1 MIIKNLFE
9 LSQSERCWVLTEDEI
24 AQFLGVA
31 GFGHGF
37 EEDDKKLPAVQ
48 QNLDKEFV
56 NNYSVKQRYA
66 RFMYLFQDEQ
76 LDDLP
81 MAKKNGTVLPQLFP
95 NLINGFVLFRTA
107 TTTTRPKQN

>member
-1 MIIKNLFE
+1 M
-9 LSQSERCWVLTEDEI
+9 TEDEI

-31 GFGHGF
+31 GFRYGF
-37 EEDDKKLPAVQ
+37 EEDNKKLPAVQ
-48 QNLDKEFV
+48 QNLEKDFA

-66 RFMYLFQDEQ
+66 RFIYFFQDEQ
-76 LDDLP
+76 LAIFQWL
-81 MAKKNGTVLPQLFP
+81 KKMVQKTVLPQLFP

>member
-1 MIIKNLFE
+1 MNFPSFNKSYFVENM
-9 LSQSERCWVLTEDEI
+9 TEDEI

-81 MAKKNGTVLPQLFP
+81 MAKKNGTKTALPQLFP
-95 NLINGFVLFRTA
+95 NLINGLVLFRTA
-107 TTTTRPKQN
+107 TTRTHPKQN